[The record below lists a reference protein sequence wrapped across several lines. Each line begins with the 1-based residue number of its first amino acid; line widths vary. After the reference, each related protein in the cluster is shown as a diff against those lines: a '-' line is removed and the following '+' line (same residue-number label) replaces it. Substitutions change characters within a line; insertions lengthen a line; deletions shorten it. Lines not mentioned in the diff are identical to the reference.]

1 MSRTLNTLAAG
12 ALALALIVPAYAGT
26 SAPAPSSTPSVT
38 QAKAPVG
45 KTTLK
50 KGKHG
55 KKGTQKKQ
63 HSTTAPAPAPST
75 APATH

>member
-1 MSRTLNTLAAG
+1 MNRTLATLAAG
-12 ALALALIVPAYAGT
+12 VLALALIGPAYAGT

-38 QAKAPVG
+38 HVKSHAG
-45 KTTLK
+45 KVTLK
-50 KGKHG
+50 KG

-63 HSTTAPAPAPST
+63 TSTTAPAPST

>member
-1 MSRTLNTLAAG
+1 MKNTFTTLAAG

-26 SAPAPSSTPSVT
+26 SAPIASSTPSVT
-38 QAKAPVG
+38 HAKPHVG
-45 KTTLK
+45 KVTLK
-50 KGKHG
+50 KG

-63 HSTTAPAPAPST
+63 KSTTSPAPAPST

>member
-1 MSRTLNTLAAG
+1 MNKTLTTLAAG

-26 SAPAPSSTPSVT
+26 AAPSPSSTPSVT
-38 QAKAPVG
+38 HAKSPVG
-45 KTTLK
+45 KATLK
-50 KGKHG
+50 KGKQG

-63 HSTTAPAPAPST
+63 NSTTAPAPAPAT